1 MPGGCIMY
9 RYGNLFQ
16 TPILRSPLEDQFS
29 DYVLWR
35 LDCEP
40 FVEILERTCRMND
53 EKLRTQKV
61 EATLFDSAKKPEI
74 SFADYIWRIVA
85 YARLTH
91 SQMIH
96 TLIYLDRCQENF
108 FLTSLN
114 FYRLFLVAALVA
126 QKFHQDDSFSNKS
139 FADLVGITVKEL
151 NILEAKFLFA
161 ISFSL
166 YVLPKTY
173 KEYNRIVGGQR
184 INRQL
189 VEARRSNLSFF
200 SLFPHTVNTFPH
212 RKRNSYHFLHRPR
225 F

>member
-1 MPGGCIMY
+1 MS
-9 RYGNLFQ
+9 R
-16 TPILRSPLEDQFS
+16 
-29 DYVLWR
+29 
-35 LDCEP
+35 
-40 FVEILERTCRMND
+40 
-53 EKLRTQKV
+53 K
-61 EATLFDSAKKPEI
+61 
-74 SFADYIWRIVA
+74 
-85 YARLTH
+85 
-91 SQMIH
+91 
-96 TLIYLDRCQENF
+96 F

-200 SLFPHTVNTFPH
+200 SLFPHTVNLSSQEE
-212 RKRNSYHFLHRPR
+212 KFLSLFTSPSILILL
-225 F
+225 FTKSLFNTEFSDK